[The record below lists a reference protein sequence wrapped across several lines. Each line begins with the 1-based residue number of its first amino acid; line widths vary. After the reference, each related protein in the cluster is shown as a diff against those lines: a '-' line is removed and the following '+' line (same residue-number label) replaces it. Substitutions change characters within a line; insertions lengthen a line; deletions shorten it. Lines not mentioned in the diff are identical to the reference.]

1 MHTKTSNV
9 IKRRQATSY
18 KVGSSFK
25 LPLKESEE
33 EAVTT
38 SGGRQF
44 QIGTTLIA
52 NDKSRTNLGI
62 IEWDGMFMSELR
74 RRMRSKERTWND
86 GMIV

>member
-1 MHTKTSNV
+1 MHIKQKLAMQ

-33 EAVTT
+33 GAVTT

-52 NDKSRTNLGI
+52 ND
-62 IEWDGMFMSELR
+62 
-74 RRMRSKERTWND
+74 ER
-86 GMIV
+86 